1 MKPAPFEY
9 VRPRSLA
16 EALEVLRAHGDEA
29 KCLAG
34 GQSLVPL
41 MNLRLSK
48 PGVVVDLNALKDLA
62 YVRAEDRSV
71 SIGALT
77 RQRVLETSPV
87 IRQRAPLLAEVT
99 PLIGHPPIRARGTFG
114 GSLAHADPAAE
125 YPAVV
130 LALEGRMRVARAGS
144 ERQIP
149 AEEFFVT
156 YLTTALEPVEIL
168 TEVTLPVLPPR
179 TGTAFVELTRRHGDF
194 AIVGVAAVVTLDEA
208 GAISRARLALCGVGP
223 TPLRAPLAAAVLQ
236 GQRPSRALVAEAG
249 RVAMDEADPAD
260 DLHGS
265 AEYRREMTAV
275 FARRALGRALER
287 LGVRL

>member
-1 MKPAPFEY
+1 MKPAPFDY
-9 VRPRSLA
+9 VRPGSLA
-16 EALEVLRAHGDEA
+16 EALEVLRQHGDEA

-48 PGVVVDLNALKDLA
+48 PGVIVDLNPVRDLA
-62 YVRAEDRSV
+62 YVRAEDSGLA
-71 SIGALT
+71 IGALT
-77 RQRVLETSPV
+77 RQRVLETAPL
-87 IRQRAPLLAEVT
+87 IQQRAPLLAEVT
-99 PLIGHPPIRARGTFG
+99 PLIGHAPIRARGTLG

-130 LALEGRMRVARAGS
+130 LALEGRVRTAQAGS
-144 ERQIP
+144 EREIP
-149 AEEFFVT
+149 ADEFFVT
-156 YLTTALEPVEIL
+156 YLTTVLEPTEIL
-168 TEVTLPVLPPR
+168 TRVTLPPLPPR

-208 GAISRARLALCGVGP
+208 GAISRSRLALCGVGP
-223 TPLRAPLAAAVLQ
+223 TPLRARRAEAVLQ
-236 GQRPSRALVAEAG
+236 GQHPGRALVAEAG
-249 RVAMDEADPAD
+249 RVAMDETDPAD

-275 FARRALGRALER
+275 FTRRALGRALER

>member
-1 MKPAPFEY
+1 VKPAPFEY

>member
-16 EALEVLRAHGDEA
+16 EALEVLRQHGDEA

-62 YVRAEDRSV
+62 YVRAEDGSV

-130 LALEGRMRVARAGS
+130 LALEGRMRAARAGS
-144 ERQIP
+144 EREVP

-168 TEVTLPVLPPR
+168 TEVTVPVLPPH

-208 GAISRARLALCGVGP
+208 GAISRIRLALCGVGP
-223 TPLRAPLAAAVLQ
+223 TPLRARRAEAVLQ
-236 GQRPSRALVAEAG
+236 GQRPSQALVAEAG

-275 FARRALGRALER
+275 FARRTLGRALER